1 MATLE
6 KYQKKRNFDET
17 PEPKAAKSSKDGALK
32 FVIQRHLASRL
43 HYDFRLEMDG
53 VLKSWAVPKG
63 PSLNPADKRLAMM
76 VEDHPYD
83 YRTFEGEIPE
93 GNYGAGIVEI
103 WDEGTYHAIDTEDRK
118 ESEKILLKQLEEG
131 SVKVVMDGEK
141 LKGEFALVKLKGKE
155 ENSWILIKHKD
166 EFAVKEEYDSE
177 DYISPNSRIP
187 KHTSSFKAY
196 LKDHKDDKKSSHEN
210 TKPELELKG
219 KKASMPHD
227 IKPMLATLADKPFD
241 DKDWIFEIKWDGY
254 RGVAEV
260 DHGKVKLYS
269 RNLLPFNDDY
279 PTIVESLKQI
289 KHTAIL
295 DGEIVGLDEN
305 GIPRFQLMQ
314 NMKGRKSPDIHYCVY
329 DIIHLDGHDLTSL
342 PLIERKEILQ
352 SILPDLPNVRFS
364 DHVVENGKAFF
375 EQARANKLEG
385 IIAKEAQSPY
395 RIGKRSTEWLKV
407 KTSMRQEAVIAGFTE
422 PRGARKHFGALVLG
436 LYEGKEFKYIG
447 HSGGGFNSESLQ
459 SIYEKLKSLVQKESP
474 FKGKVPTNMP
484 VTWVKPELVCEIQFG
499 EWTDEGYMR
508 HPIFQG
514 LREDTKAKDVIR
526 EKESNTEEAV
536 NEAEK
541 NLKQES
547 RKSDAKISESKSK
560 TKAKPGRSPKEKS
573 GQQEESKIELG
584 EKIELDGH
592 ELKLSNLD
600 KIYWP
605 DEKYTKGDLISYY
618 LQMSKYILPYL
629 KDRPENMNRHPNGI
643 NGTAF
648 YQKDMKDSYPDWLL
662 TKEIYSES
670 NDKDVNYLV
679 CQNQATLTYMNN
691 LGCIEIN
698 PWNSRIQSLDNP
710 DYIVIDLD
718 PGENTFEEVIET
730 ALVVKDVLD
739 RGKIE
744 AYPKTSGSTG
754 LHIFIPMG
762 AKYDYDQGKDFAHI
776 IAMMVNEQLPKLTSL
791 ERSPKNRT
799 HQIYIDYLQNRKGQT
814 LASAYSVR
822 PKPGATVSAPLR
834 WEEVKSGLHPSQF
847 TIKNISQRVEKEGDL
862 FKGVLGKGIDITK
875 CLKNLGA

>member
-17 PEPKAAKSSKDGALK
+17 PEPKTSKAPKEGALK

-76 VEDHPYD
+76 VEDHPFE

-103 WDEGTYHAIDTEDRK
+103 WDEGTYHSLQTDDRK
-118 ESEKILLKQLEEG
+118 ESEKLLLKQLEEG
-131 SVKVVMDGEK
+131 SIKVVMNGEK

-155 ENSWILIKHKD
+155 DNSWILIKHKD
-166 EFAVKEEYDSE
+166 QFAVKDDYDSE
-177 DYISPNSRIP
+177 DYISSDSRVP
-187 KHTSSFKAY
+187 KHTSSFKAF
-196 LKDHKDDKKSSHEN
+196 LKEQKSHPQKDVKS
-210 TKPELELKG
+210 KLVGRG
-219 KKASMPHD
+219 KESPMPHN
-227 IKPMLATLADKPFD
+227 IKPMLATLADGPFD

-254 RGVAEV
+254 RAIAEI
-260 DHGKVKLYS
+260 DKEKVKLYS
-269 RNLLPFNDDY
+269 RNLIPFNDDY
-279 PTIVESLKQI
+279 PTIVESLKQLN
-289 KHTAIL
+289 HSAVL

-305 GIPRFQLMQ
+305 GVPKFQLMQ
-314 NMKGRKSPDIHYCVY
+314 NMKGKNSPDIHYYVY
-329 DIIHLDGHDLTSL
+329 DILFLDGYDLTSL

-352 SILPDLPNVRFS
+352 SLLPDLPNIKFS
-364 DHVVENGKAFF
+364 DHIVENGKAFF
-375 EQARANKLEG
+375 EQAKKSKLEG
-385 IIAKEAQSPY
+385 IIAKESQSPY
-395 RIGKRSTEWLKV
+395 RIGKRSSEWLKV
-407 KTSMRQEAVIAGFTE
+407 KTSQRQEAVIAGFTE
-422 PRGARKHFGALVLG
+422 PRGARKLFGALILG

-459 SIYEKLKSLVQKESP
+459 TIYKKLKPLIQKESP
-474 FKGKVPTNMP
+474 FKEKVPANMP

-499 EWTDEGYMR
+499 EWTNEGYMR
-508 HPIFQG
+508 FPIFIG
-514 LREDTKAKDVIR
+514 LREDKNAKEVVR
-526 EKESNTEEAV
+526 EKEESVEKAV
-536 NEAEK
+536 NKVEKNLAREKKAKVSVENKGKNEAE
-541 NLKQES
+541 
-547 RKSDAKISESKSK
+547 SESSK
-560 TKAKPGRSPKEKS
+560 TTEKNRPPR
-573 GQQEESKIELG
+573 IELA
-584 EKIELDGH
+584 EEIELDGH
-592 ELKLSNLD
+592 ELKLSNLN
-600 KIYWP
+600 KVYWP
-605 DEKYTKGDLISYY
+605 EEGYTKGDLISYY
-618 LQMSKYILPYL
+618 LQMSEYILPYL

-643 NGTAF
+643 NGQAF
-648 YQKDMKDSYPDWLL
+648 YQKDMRDSYPGWLE
-662 TKEIYSES
+662 TKEVYSES
-670 NDKDVNYLV
+670 NNKDINYLV

-698 PWNSRIQSLDNP
+698 PWNSRIQSLDHP

-739 RGKIE
+739 KGKIE

-762 AKYDYDQGKDFAHI
+762 AKYDYDQGKDFALI

-814 LASAYSVR
+814 LACAYSVR
-822 PKPGATVSAPLR
+822 PKPGATVSTPLK
-834 WEEVKSGLHPSQF
+834 WEEVKPGLHPSQF
-847 TIKNISQRVEKEGDL
+847 TIKNILQRVEKEGDL